1 MRAVIFANGNI
12 SDRYSTLTL
21 IHKGD
26 LLIAADGGA
35 RHCQLLGLTPNYV
48 IGDLDSIDP
57 QQMEDLRAK
66 GVRFITYP
74 RDKDQTDLE
83 LALDLAT
90 SKGAQ
95 EIHLLGLLGG
105 RIDQT
110 LANLLLLARD
120 EWRSAR
126 LSISDGQ
133 DSAYLL
139 RSGEH
144 LNIQGKPGDT
154 ISLIPLSALVIGI
167 TTHDLR
173 WELSKSTLKFG
184 STLGISNEMLQPT
197 AYIEITDGKLL
208 VIHRKVTMSMT

>member
-12 SDRYSTLTL
+12 SDSHAALMV

-35 RHCQLLGLTPNYV
+35 GHCQLLGLTPDYV

-57 QQMEDLRAK
+57 QHIEDLRAK

-83 LALDLAT
+83 LALGFAT

-126 LSISDGQ
+126 LSISDGP

-139 RSGEH
+139 RSGEY

-154 ISLIPLSALVIGI
+154 ISIIPLSSTVIGI

-173 WELSKSTLKFG
+173 WELNKSTLKFG

-197 AYIEITDGKLL
+197 AYIEIADGKLL
-208 VIHRKVTMSMT
+208 VIHRKVSMFMT